1 MQPAPLPCLGTER
14 GVDLNREFEGKVAI
28 VTGASR
34 GIGLAAARLLAER
47 GASVVLVARNQ
58 DGLDAAIADQQG
70 WHGAQLASIAGDVA
84 QAGTAAQAVA
94 LAVERFGRLDILLNV
109 AGAFPTA
116 MLEATS
122 DRMYEETIA
131 ANLTGTFAMCRA
143 ALPVMVGQGGGA
155 IVNVSS
161 TAARLPTPG
170 LSVYSASKA
179 GIEAFSR
186 AIAAEAAPVVR
197 VNCVSAGPTRT
208 ETVAALMASD
218 NTGAV
223 ETVTGS
229 IPLGRLGETQEIA
242 EALLFMASGRASFI
256 TGQVLHANGGGIMA

>member
-1 MQPAPLPCLGTER
+1 
-14 GVDLNREFEGKVAI
+14 VDLNREFEGKVAI

-34 GIGLAAARLLAER
+34 GIGLAAARLIAER
-47 GASVVLVARNQ
+47 GASVVLVARNPE
-58 DGLDAAIADQQG
+58 GLAEAIGERSLWHGAPVASFAGDVAVAGTADAAIACCLKHFG
-70 WHGAQLASIAGDVA
+70 KLDV
-84 QAGTAAQAVA
+84 
-94 LAVERFGRLDILLNV
+94 LLNV

-116 MLEATS
+116 LLEATS

-143 ALPVMVGQGGGA
+143 ALPLMMQQGSGV

-161 TAARLPTPG
+161 TAARMPTPG

-186 AIAAEAAPVVR
+186 SIASEAAPRVR
-197 VNCVSAGPTRT
+197 VNVVSAGPTLT
-208 ETVAALMASD
+208 ETVETLMASD
-218 NTGAV
+218 DTGAV
-223 ETVTGS
+223 DAVTKA
-229 IPLGRLGETQEIA
+229 IPLGRLGQTREIA
-242 EALLFMASGRASFI
+242 EALLFLASDRASFI

>member
-1 MQPAPLPCLGTER
+1 M
-14 GVDLNREFEGKVAI
+14 DLNREFEGKVAI

-34 GIGLAAARLLAER
+34 GIGLAAARMLARR
-47 GASVVLVARNQ
+47 GASVLLVARNR
-58 DGLDAAIADQQG
+58 DGLDAATADPSA
-70 WHGAQLASIAGDVA
+70 WSGAAVATLAGDVA
-84 QAGTAAQAVA
+84 SQGIAASAVDMA
-94 LAVERFGRLDILLNV
+94 LDRFGRLDIVLNV

-116 MLEATS
+116 LLAETS

-143 ALPVMVGQGGGA
+143 ALPVLVGQRRGA

-186 AIAAEAAPVVR
+186 AIAAEAAPHVR
-197 VNCVSAGPTRT
+197 VNVVSAGPTLT
-208 ETVAALMASD
+208 ETVEALMASD
-218 NTGAV
+218 DTGAV
-223 ETVTGS
+223 DTVTKA
-229 IPLGRLGETQEIA
+229 IPLGRLGQTREIA
-242 EALLFMASGRASFI
+242 EALLFLASDRASFI

>member
-1 MQPAPLPCLGTER
+1 MAAALLPFAPTEQH
-14 GVDLNREFEGKVAI
+14 VDLNREFEGKVAI

-47 GASVVLVARNQ
+47 GASVLLVARNSS
-58 DGLDAAIADQQG
+58 GLAAATADPRD
-70 WHGAQLASIAGDVA
+70 WHGAQIATFAGDA
-84 QAGTAAQAVA
+84 ASADTADRAVKLA
-94 LAVERFGRLDILLNV
+94 LERFGGLDIILNV

-116 MLEATS
+116 LLEATS
-122 DRMYEETIA
+122 DSMYEETLA

-143 ALPVMVGQGGGA
+143 ALPVLVRQKSGA

-186 AIAAEAAPVVR
+186 AIAAEAAPHVR
-197 VNCVSAGPTRT
+197 VNVVSAGPTMT
-208 ETVAALMASD
+208 ETVAELMASD
-218 NTGAV
+218 DTGAV
-223 ETVTGS
+223 DTVTKA
-229 IPLGRLGETQEIA
+229 IPLGRLGETREIA
-242 EALLFMASGRASFI
+242 EALLFLASGRASFI
-256 TGQVLHANGGGIMA
+256 TGQVLHANGGGVMP